1 MSLGPPLLAAAALST
16 TQIVCMAVFLL
27 AFLTIVYVL
36 FGYPLLLDW
45 ISRRHD
51 HPIHKDDQLRSVSI
65 ILPVRNGAQFMARKL
80 ESLLLLNYPRE
91 LMEIIV
97 VSDDSDDGTDDIAR
111 QFAPRGVRLLRVAR
125 GGKSAA
131 INQGV
136 PLTSGDILVFTDVR
150 QVVDPEALRNLVACF
165 GDPKVGAV
173 SGQLSIVDEQSHE
186 EANTSLYWKYELWLR
201 TRMCRIDSSF
211 GTTGAFYGLRRALWQ
226 AFPPGVLLD
235 DAYLPLKAAFFRG
248 YRVIYEPTARMF
260 DFPTALDS
268 EFRRKV
274 RTQAGLYQLLE
285 VMPEL
290 LSSRNRMRLHF
301 LSGKYGR
308 TLVPHCLILMVL
320 STFGLPPGLRMFAA
334 LGQLAFYFAAVLDP
348 LVPSKFFLKKITSP
362 IRTFVVLMT
371 AAFLALRVFFVSPT
385 SLWKETKVRHTTA

>member
-1 MSLGPPLLAAAALST
+1 
-16 TQIVCMAVFLL
+16 VFLL

-45 ISRRHD
+45 ISRKHD
-51 HPIHKDDQLRSVSI
+51 HPIAKDDKLRSVSI
-65 ILPVRNGAQFMARKL
+65 ILPVRNGAAFLARKL
-80 ESLLLLNYPRE
+80 ESLLSLNYPRE
-91 LMEIIV
+91 LVEIVV

-111 QFAPRGVRLLRVAR
+111 QFGVRGVRVLRAAR

-136 PLTSGDILVFTDVR
+136 PLTTGEILVFTDVR
-150 QVVDPEALRNLVACF
+150 QVIDPDALRNLIACF

-186 EANTSLYWKYELWLR
+186 EANTSLYWKYELWMR

-211 GTTGAFYGLRRALWQ
+211 GTTGAFYGLRRSLWQ
-226 AFPPGVLLD
+226 PFPPGVLLD
-235 DAYLPLKAAFFRG
+235 DAYLPLKAAFFQG

-308 TLVPHCLILMVL
+308 TVVPHCLILMAL
-320 STFGLPPGLRMFAA
+320 STFGLPSGLRTSAA
-334 LGQLAFYFAAVLDP
+334 LGQLAFYLAALLDP
-348 LVPSKFFLKKITSP
+348 VVPPKFVLKKITSP

-371 AAFLALRVFFVSPT
+371 AAFFALRVFFVSPT

>member
-1 MSLGPPLLAAAALST
+1 MSFSPPLVAAAALT
-16 TQIVCMAVFLL
+16 TLQTVCIAAFVL
-27 AFLTIVYVL
+27 AFLTVVYVL
-36 FGYPLLLDW
+36 FGYPVLLGL
-45 ISRRHD
+45 IARRHN
-51 HPIHKDDQLRSVSI
+51 HPIAKDDKLRSVSI
-65 ILPVRNGAQFMARKL
+65 VLPVRNGAQFIARKL
-80 ESLLLLNYPRE
+80 ESLLALNYPRE
-91 LMEIIV
+91 LFEIV
-97 VSDDSDDGTDDIAR
+97 VISDDSDDGTDDIAR
-111 QFAPRGVRLLRVAR
+111 QFESQGVRLLRVAR

-136 PLTSGDILVFTDVR
+136 PLTSGEILVFTDVR
-150 QVVDPEALRNLVACF
+150 QPVDPDALRNLVACF
-165 GDPKVGAV
+165 GDSKIGAV

-186 EANTSLYWKYELWLR
+186 EANTSLYWKYELWMR
-201 TRMCRIDSSF
+201 IRMCRIDSSF
-211 GTTGAFYGLRRALWQ
+211 GCTGALYAMRRALWRP
-226 AFPPGVLLD
+226 FPAGVLLD

-248 YRVIYEPTARMF
+248 YRVVYEPTARMF

-274 RTQAGLYQLLE
+274 RTQAGLYQLLK

-308 TLVPHCLILMVL
+308 TLVPHCLILMAL

-334 LGQLAFYFAAVLDP
+334 LGQLAFYFAAMIDP
-348 LVPSKFFLKKITSP
+348 VIPQKFPLKKITSP